1 MLFGVV
7 HIYGVL
13 IALAIGLGVWL
24 CSRREKRMGLKKD
37 TTVDLAL
44 WVVPAAL
51 IGARLYYV
59 AFQWDM
65 YRDNLVSILYVWRG
79 GLAIYGGVIGG
90 LIGGGAYCLRKKAPF
105 AVLADL
111 VAPALILGQAVGRW
125 GNYFNGEAYGYEIKN
140 AAWQFFPVGVQVD
153 GVWHMATFF
162 YESAWDFL
170 GFLLLWIMKEKVTAK
185 GNLFLLYL
193 CWYGLGRAVIEGLR
207 TDSLMWGS
215 VRVSQALSLGLV
227 IAAGIVLI
235 LRHLKHRGE
244 KPYPVQTGG

>member
-65 YRDNLVSILYVWRG
+65 YRDSPVSILYVWRG

-90 LIGGGAYCLRKKAPF
+90 LIGGGAYCLRKKTPF

-125 GNYFNGEAYGYEIKN
+125 GNYFNGEAFGYEITD
-140 AAWQFFPVGVQVD
+140 AAWQFFPAGVQV
-153 GVWHMATFF
+153 GGAWHMATFF
-162 YESAWDFL
+162 YESVWDLL
-170 GFLLLWIMKEKVTAK
+170 GFLVLWLTRKKITRP

-193 CWYGLGRAVIEGLR
+193 VWYGLGRAFIEGLR
-207 TDSLMWGS
+207 TDSLMFGPF
-215 VRVSQALSLGLV
+215 RVSQFLSVLLCLGAG
-227 IAAGIVLI
+227 AALI
-235 LRHLKHRGE
+235 LQKAKKRSGFASSVRE
-244 KPYPVQTGG
+244 QR

>member
-65 YRDNLVSILYVWRG
+65 YKDNLVSILYVWRG

-140 AAWQFFPVGVQVD
+140 AAWQFFPAGVQVD

-162 YESAWDFL
+162 YESLWDFL
-170 GFLLLWIMKEKVTAK
+170 GFLLLWRSRACAPTASC
-185 GNLFLLYL
+185 GAASGSARRSPVRW
-193 CWYGLGRAVIEGLR
+193 CWLR
-207 TDSLMWGS
+207 GS
-215 VRVSQALSLGLV
+215 
-227 IAAGIVLI
+227 
-235 LRHLKHRGE
+235 
-244 KPYPVQTGG
+244 P

>member
-1 MLFGVV
+1 
-7 HIYGVL
+7 
-13 IALAIGLGVWL
+13 
-24 CSRREKRMGLKKD
+24 MGLKKD
-37 TTVDLAL
+37 TAVDLAL
-44 WVVPAAL
+44 WAVPAAL

-65 YRDNLVSILYVWRG
+65 YRDSPVSILYVWRG

-90 LIGGGAYCLRKKAPF
+90 LIGGGAYCLRKKTPF

-140 AAWQFFPVGVQVD
+140 AAWQFFPAGVQV
-153 GVWHMATFF
+153 GGAWHMATFF
-162 YESAWDFL
+162 YESLWDFL
-170 GFLLLWIMKEKVTAK
+170 GFLLLWHMREKVTAR

-207 TDSLMWGS
+207 TDSLMWGD
-215 VRVSQALSLGLV
+215 VRVSQALSAALV
-227 IAAGIVLI
+227 LAAGIALI
-235 LRHLKHRGE
+235 LRRRKHRGE
-244 KPYPVQTGG
+244 KPYPVAEE

>member
-13 IALAIGLGVWL
+13 IALAIGLGVYL
-24 CSRREKRMGLKKD
+24 CCKREQRIGLTKD
-37 TTVDLAL
+37 TTIDLAL

-65 YRDNLVSILYVWRG
+65 YKDNLLSILYVWHG

-90 LIGGGAYCLRKKAPF
+90 VMAGAAFSRVKKKPF
-105 AVLADL
+105 PVLADL
-111 VAPALILGQAVGRW
+111 VAPSLILGQAVGRW

-162 YESAWDFL
+162 YESAWDFV
-170 GFLLLWIMKEKVTAK
+170 GFLLLWMMKEKVTAK

>member
-140 AAWQFFPVGVQVD
+140 AAWQFFPAGVQVD

-162 YESAWDFL
+162 YESLWDFL
-170 GFLLLWIMKEKVTAK
+170 GFLLLWRIREKVTAR

-215 VRVSQALSLGLV
+215 VRVSQALSGALV
-227 IAAGIVLI
+227 LAAGIALI
-235 LRHLKHRGE
+235 LRRRKHRGE
-244 KPYPVQTGG
+244 KPDRVAEE

>member
-65 YRDNLVSILYVWRG
+65 YRDNPVSILYVWRG

-140 AAWQFFPVGVQVD
+140 AAWQFFPAGVQVD

-162 YESAWDFL
+162 YESLWDFL
-170 GFLLLWIMKEKVTAK
+170 GFLLLWRMREKVTAR

-215 VRVSQALSLGLV
+215 VRVSQALSGALV
-227 IAAGIVLI
+227 LAAGIALI
-235 LRHLKHRGE
+235 LRRRKHRGE
-244 KPYPVQTGG
+244 KPYPVAEE

>member
-65 YRDNLVSILYVWRG
+65 YKDNLVSILYVWRG

-105 AVLADL
+105 PVLADL

-140 AAWQFFPVGVQVD
+140 AAWQFFPAGVQVD

-162 YESAWDFL
+162 YESLWDFL
-170 GFLLLWIMKEKVTAK
+170 GFLLLWRMREKVTAR

-193 CWYGLGRAVIEGLR
+193 WWYVLGRAVIEGLR

-215 VRVSQALSLGLV
+215 VRVSQALSGALV
-227 IAAGIVLI
+227 LAAGIALI
-235 LRHLKHRGE
+235 LRRRKHRGE
-244 KPYPVQTGG
+244 KPYPVAKE